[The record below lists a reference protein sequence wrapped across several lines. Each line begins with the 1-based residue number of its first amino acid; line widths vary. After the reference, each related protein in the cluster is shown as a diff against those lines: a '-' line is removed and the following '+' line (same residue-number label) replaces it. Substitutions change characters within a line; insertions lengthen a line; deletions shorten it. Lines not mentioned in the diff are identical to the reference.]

1 MNQVK
6 ETSTLRSSTTVN
18 ESEEFN
24 EFGSDDPYDSS
35 FGDEKRVATEIPIT
49 STMNSTDNE
58 PEYGEINTE
67 TFIELETETTSMT
80 SKSDIPTENPI
91 IYHTTGH
98 NVLDDAENSSD
109 TLQMHAKEI
118 MVLEMTSL
126 PPKAISITELPSL
139 KEDAILLDGK
149 SDSKELQNTRASLI
163 NIITPQ
169 KQNTVEKYE
178 FEEELEA
185 VNKLNETIHDLEIF
199 LTNLNKIETSHTNDT
214 SISGEENTPSL
225 HNDAISH
232 KNPLDTQNLENKVE
246 LIELDTSSDQKM
258 DMARE
263 EIAKLLEKISNTT
276 SMPSMSANGEFD
288 DSEVTSMTNVKTI
301 EIEATTETGIE
312 QSSALSLASKREDE
326 IQHDDENDGT
336 QHFESLLNHEGDI
349 EIEEKSKSS
358 PKHPV
363 GVNTISVGSTYLE
376 KGNKVIEDEQNITR
390 NAIFDETTTESMIE
404 NDTTETPLRI
414 EAVVAE
420 LEEVGQ
426 SITEQH
432 IFDDTTTQTPLV
444 EPVNADPLPIIIPNN
459 TEEEIIFETEAVIAE
474 EKPSFVLDEEK
485 IFIQTTTLPPNK
497 ITTLTSDIEEEENE
511 GGLKFEIEALVAE
524 DENRNEDGTFLE
536 TTTVSLRKIASN
548 RLNANGLNIKEST
561 TSSEIVDIKQSS
573 RVNGPLDL
581 ETIENNNSVVD
592 GVQRNEEL
600 KQEKLARKEDS
611 DVKDDDEQLLLQ
623 KLSEIPPPIVVST
636 KEEDDKEDDPA
647 SLLTKFIDGF
657 FVPKQKHK
665 PQKKKKNPN
674 KAFTSIRV
682 IAEDDS
688 GEDLDMDKKEGAV
701 EKPEKDTSFPVS
713 EILSGIYKLVSNYVT
728 SKPNKDSD
736 NIEKSTTTSIPI
748 GLHQPQLGLINVHN
762 MPRDQLI
769 VEFLDDQNSPSDP
782 FIQMN
787 APNLREELPPG
798 FDVPDS
804 NIPEFPVK
812 PNPPRAITLSP
823 FNSPALKVQEPPK
836 LDDTVIAGPLP
847 LNAPIERLSPE
858 GFVRDVGKP
867 SEIDDS
873 APPLPFLPGN
883 FLRGGQ
889 PTKPIPLNNRPSQK
903 LDNLQDDGPS
913 QSAFLALRNSNQRTR
928 DPINIP
934 LLPDLINESREE
946 EDRSGSVFRR
956 FSDIQQTDPVE
967 SLRSKDARLL
977 R

>member
-1 MNQVK
+1 MSQVQ

-24 EFGSDDPYDSS
+24 EIGSDDPYDSS
-35 FGDEKRVATEIPIT
+35 FGDEKRVATEISIT

-80 SKSDIPTENPI
+80 SKSNIPTENPI
-91 IYHTTGH
+91 IYHTTGQ
-98 NVLDDAENSSD
+98 NVVNDAENSSG
-109 TLQMHAKEI
+109 TLHMQAKET

-126 PPKAISITELPSL
+126 PPKVISIQDLPSL
-139 KEDAILLDGK
+139 KEDAILLDGL
-149 SDSKELQNTRASLI
+149 SNLKELQNTRASLI

-169 KQNTVEKYE
+169 KENAVEKYE

-185 VNKLNETIHDLEIF
+185 VAKLNKTIHDLEIL
-199 LTNLNKIETSHTNDT
+199 LTNLNEIETAHANDT
-214 SISGEENTPSL
+214 SINSEENTPSL

-246 LIELDTSSDQKM
+246 LIELHTASDKKTEM
-258 DMARE
+258 VRE
-263 EIAKLLEKISNTT
+263 EIGKPLEKISDTT
-276 SMPSMSANGEFD
+276 SMPSMSANGEIN
-288 DSEVTSMTNVKTI
+288 DSEVTSITNLNAI

-312 QSSALSLASKREDE
+312 QSSGLSLASAREDE

-336 QHFESLLNHEGDI
+336 QQFDVVNHEDDI

-358 PKHPV
+358 PKHPLV
-363 GVNTISVGSTYLE
+363 VNTISIGSTYLE
-376 KGNKVIEDEQNITR
+376 KGNKLIEAEQNITR
-390 NAIFDETTTESMIE
+390 NAIFEETTTESMIE
-404 NDTTETPLRI
+404 NDTTDTPLRI

-444 EPVNADPLPIIIPNN
+444 EPVNADPLPIFIPNN
-459 TEEEIIFETEAVIAE
+459 TEEEVIFETEAVIAE
-474 EKPSFVLDEEK
+474 EKPSFELDDEK

-497 ITTLTSDIEEEENE
+497 ITTLTSDIEEEESE
-511 GGLKFEIEALVAE
+511 GGSKFEIEAVVAE

-548 RLNANGLNIKEST
+548 GLNANGLNIKEST

-581 ETIENNNSVVD
+581 ETIDNNKSVVD
-592 GVQRNEEL
+592 GVQRNGEL

-611 DVKDDDEQLLLQ
+611 DVEDDDDQLLLQ

-636 KEEDDKEDDPA
+636 KEEEDKEDDPA

-688 GEDLDMDKKEGAV
+688 GEDLDEDKKEDAV

-736 NIEKSTTTSIPI
+736 NIEKSTTTPVPI
-748 GLHQPQLGLINVHN
+748 GPHLPQLGLINVHN

-782 FIQMN
+782 FVQMN

-804 NIPEFPVK
+804 NIPAFPVK

-858 GFVRDVGKP
+858 GFVRDVEKP

-889 PTKPIPLNNRPSQK
+889 PSKPIPLNNRPSQK
-903 LDNLQDDGPS
+903 GDNLQDGPS

-946 EDRSGSVFRR
+946 DRSGSVFRR